1 MLLYFKK
8 VGTKIA
14 ILIYVERGEMYLNY
28 EDLLGVKNKVVA
40 ITGAASGI
48 GLATA
53 NLFGELGASVALL
66 DINEDQGKKVAEEMI
81 IKNINAK
88 FYKCNVISSEDCR
101 VTAKRIEDDF
111 GKIDVLFNNAGVIRR
126 KTVVDHSEEDWDLV
140 LDVSLKGAFLL
151 SKYIIPIM
159 DKNGGGSIVNTGSG
173 WGLKGGDLAAS
184 YCAAKAGVVNLTK
197 AMAIDHGPQNIR
209 VNCICPGD
217 TDTPLLRDEAKQL
230 KHDEDTFLASS
241 AVDRPLNRIGTPL
254 DIGKGVL
261 FLASDLASWVTG
273 TVLTVDGGGL
283 A

>member
-1 MLLYFKK
+1 M
-8 VGTKIA
+8 GI
-14 ILIYVERGEMYLNY
+14 
-28 EDLLGVKNKVVA
+28 KNKVVA

-53 NLFGELGASVALL
+53 ELFAEAGATVALI
-66 DINEDQGKKVAEEMI
+66 DINENEGIDRANEMNRNGR
-81 IKNINAK
+81 KAK
-88 FYKCNVISSEDCR
+88 FFKCNVTSANECEE
-101 VTAKRIEDDF
+101 VVERIEEEF

-126 KTVVDHSEEDWDLV
+126 KSVVEHSEEDWDLV
-140 LDVSLKGAFLL
+140 LNVSLKGAFLL
-151 SKYIIPIM
+151 SKYVIPVM
-159 DKNGGGSIVNTGSG
+159 EKNGGGNIINTGSG
-173 WGLKGGDLAAS
+173 WGLKGGDVAAS

-197 AMAIDHGPQNIR
+197 AMAIDHGKQNIR

-230 KHDEDTFLASS
+230 QHEEASFLASS
-241 AVDRPLNRIGTPL
+241 AGDRPLERIGTPQ

-261 FLASDLASWVTG
+261 FLASDMASWVTG

>member
-1 MLLYFKK
+1 LEIK
-8 VGTKIA
+8 V
-14 ILIYVERGEMYLNY
+14 NY
-28 EDLLGVKNKVVA
+28 EELIGLKNKVIV

-53 NLFGELGASVALL
+53 KLFSEAGAYVAMI
-66 DINEDQGKKVAEEMI
+66 DINEEMGI
-81 IKNINAK
+81 IHAKEINDKGGRAA
-88 FYKCNVISSEDCR
+88 FFKCDVTSSTECEL
-101 VTAKRIEDDF
+101 AANQIEREL

-126 KTVVDHSEEDWDLV
+126 KTVVEHTEEEWDLV
-140 LDVSLKGAFLL
+140 LNVSLKGAFLF

-159 DKNGGGSIVNTGSG
+159 AKNGGGSIINTGSG
-173 WGLKGGDLAAS
+173 WGLKGGDKAVS

-197 AMAIDHGPQNIR
+197 AMAIDHGNQNIR

-230 KHDEDTFLASS
+230 QFEEESFLASS
-241 AVDRPLNRIGTPL
+241 AVGRPLERIGTPR
-254 DIGKGVL
+254 DIAKGVL
-261 FLASDLASWVTG
+261 FLASDMSSWVTG